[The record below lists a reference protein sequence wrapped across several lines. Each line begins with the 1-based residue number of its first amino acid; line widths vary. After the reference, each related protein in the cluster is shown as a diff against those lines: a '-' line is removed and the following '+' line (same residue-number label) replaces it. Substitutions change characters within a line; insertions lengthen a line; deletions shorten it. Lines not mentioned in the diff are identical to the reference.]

1 MLDGELILGVGV
13 ETGGADGGAPTEG
26 EATGGGAC
34 GTLPPGGGIFGVFEL
49 IEIPFLN
56 RCLNT
61 ILCRTNVFTFTSVD
75 NYDRR
80 MTTTIDSHPS
90 IC

>member
-1 MLDGELILGVGV
+1 MLGAGAGVA
-13 ETGGADGGAPTEG
+13 GAAPTEG
-26 EATGGGAC
+26 GATGGGAC
-34 GTLPPGGGIFGVFEL
+34 GTLPPGGGLFGVFEL

-56 RCLNT
+56 GWLNT
-61 ILCRTNVFTFTSVD
+61 RLYFVNVFTFTSVD